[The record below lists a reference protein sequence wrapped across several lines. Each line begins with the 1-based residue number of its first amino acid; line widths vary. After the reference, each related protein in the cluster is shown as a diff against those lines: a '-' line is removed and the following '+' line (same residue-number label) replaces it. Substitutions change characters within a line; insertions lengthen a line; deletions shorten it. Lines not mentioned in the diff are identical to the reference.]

1 MEAEGGSCC
10 CGDGS
15 LCPELGEEVVVP
27 CSLLPLLLLLSL
39 TERFSNP
46 ATTAGLAPLLPLLLP
61 LLLLLPPLNSL
72 PFLLPPSF
80 DAVALA
86 GLLPAASDAHE
97 GAPWP
102 TATGFDDVIA
112 AALAVD
118 PSTPA
123 AGGAGAPPEGAS
135 PWLVASGDGTLIV
148 VVSAAEEDV
157 GEAAAG
163 AGLGAAFVGAVGAA
177 AGAVEG
183 DFASSGCC
191 SLVVSESAEVEPFVA
206 PYCRA
211 VLNG

>member
-1 MEAEGGSCC
+1 VEAEGGSCC

-39 TERFSNP
+39 TERSSNP
-46 ATTAGLAPLLPLLLP
+46 ATTAGLAPLLLF
-61 LLLLLPPLNSL
+61 LLPPLNSL

>member
-61 LLLLLPPLNSL
+61 PLNSL

-112 AALAVD
+112 AALAAD
-118 PSTPA
+118 PSPA
-123 AGGAGAPPEGAS
+123 SAAAAGAPPEGAS